1 MSRMLEA
8 KAELSMRPSFDLNR
22 LSADLRDTDDNEEN
36 TASSLAKRL
45 KEIFEFEKAE
55 GVIEGMGTG
64 ILGREMLT

>member
-1 MSRMLEA
+1 MI
-8 KAELSMRPSFDLNR
+8 
-22 LSADLRDTDDNEEN
+22 NEEN